1 MHESESERGA
11 TPSHW
16 WRGSLTRRV
25 LGWMLVVSLLPLFIM
40 AYQGYHCAGQALVEQ
55 TQTHLDAVVASR
67 SHLIGQ
73 WLHARKADVE
83 LLADVFGAGVT
94 KPERYL
100 GQFRDHAPG
109 MAWVAVYDD
118 AGRVVASSAET
129 NSVITELADATRA
142 ATGAGIASWSWT
154 EPNGRRYLGYAGRVA
169 YSSDGGQ
176 ATEGSHGSYVAAALD
191 LSRSLDQLLADQNG
205 LGLEGRLYAVDS
217 DLTIL
222 SDPMRD
228 GGTAQGAKADPAIPH
243 QAMGHVHT
251 EHAMFH
257 ILPFR
262 PELLRSVAR
271 VPGYD
276 WFVVAEADPQEALAW
291 IDTLRTRATV
301 TGLVTLAVLL
311 VVTVGIARSLGRPLR
326 ELGRVAQR
334 VRSGRTE
341 ERLGPMKGTEAE
353 EVRQAFN
360 QMLDELRE
368 KQRELVR
375 AATLASVGELSSSI
389 VHEMRNPLSSIKMN
403 LQALRLQ
410 VASDPGYRELAEIA
424 SEQVHRVES
433 MLDDLLKYG
442 RPVELHRQP
451 TTFRELADAA
461 LAVVGDAA
469 RTRGI
474 DIRVEDALNGQSVHV
489 DREQMCRALT
499 NLLLNAVQALPEH
512 GRVVFSGRCDEASE
526 RVVIDVCDNGAGF
539 SQETE
544 ERLFKPFFTTKPNG
558 TGLGLA
564 NVRKIVELHDGA
576 VSASNHPGG
585 GACFTVTLPVL

>member
-1 MHESESERGA
+1 MYESESG
-11 TPSHW
+11 TTTSHW

-73 WLHARKADVE
+73 WLEASKGDAR
-83 LLADVFGAGVT
+83 LLADTFGAGVEDAT
-94 KPERYL
+94 RYL
-100 GQFRDHAPG
+100 DRFRAYAPG
-109 MAWVAVYDD
+109 MAWVALYDE
-118 AGRVVASSAET
+118 AGRVLASSAET
-129 NSVITELADATRA
+129 GSEVVELTATTRVA
-142 ATGAGIASWSWT
+142 CGSDLASWSWT
-154 EPNGRRYLGYAGRVA
+154 DARGRRYLGYAAAVA
-169 YSSDGGQ
+169 PRPRGDD
-176 ATEGSHGSYVAAALD
+176 ATGCIPAAYVATALD
-191 LSRSLDQLLADQNG
+191 LAHSLDALLADQIG
-205 LGLEGRLYAVDS
+205 LGLEGRLYAVDG

-222 SDPMRD
+222 SDPLRD
-228 GGTAQGAKADPAIPH
+228 GGAARGTKADPSIPH
-243 QAMGHVHT
+243 QAMGHLHA
-251 EHAMFH
+251 EHALFH

-262 PELLRSVAR
+262 PELLRSVVR
-271 VPGYD
+271 VPGHD
-276 WFVVAEADPQEALAW
+276 WYVVAEADPQEALAW

-301 TGLVTLAVLL
+301 TGLVTLAMLL
-311 VVTVGIARSLGRPLR
+311 LVTVGIARSLGRPLR

-334 VRSGRTE
+334 VRGGRTE

-410 VASDPGYRELAEIA
+410 VASDPGYRELADIA
-424 SEQVHRVES
+424 SEQVRRVES

-461 LAVVGDAA
+461 LAVVGDSA
-469 RTRGI
+469 RARGI
-474 DIRVEDALNGQSVHV
+474 EVCVEDALNGQCVHV

-499 NLLLNAVQALPEH
+499 NLLLNAVQALPDQ
-512 GRVVFSGRCDEASE
+512 GRVVFSGRVDAASE

-539 SQETE
+539 TQEVE

-564 NVRKIVELHDGA
+564 NVRKIVELHDGT
-576 VSASNHPGG
+576 VSALATPGG
-585 GACFTVTLPVL
+585 GACFTVTLPRM